1 MGSEMCIR
9 DRYDVVWAICD
20 VKICFGINDMYTSDF
35 FSKELQRIN
44 VMDIADKKAGIIIT
58 REELMFMPENE
69 CVVII
74 NDFGAIVD
82 RKYDLRNHLLFSK
95 INHHV

>member
-1 MGSEMCIR
+1 
-9 DRYDVVWAICD
+9 
-20 VKICFGINDMYTSDF
+20 MYTSDF